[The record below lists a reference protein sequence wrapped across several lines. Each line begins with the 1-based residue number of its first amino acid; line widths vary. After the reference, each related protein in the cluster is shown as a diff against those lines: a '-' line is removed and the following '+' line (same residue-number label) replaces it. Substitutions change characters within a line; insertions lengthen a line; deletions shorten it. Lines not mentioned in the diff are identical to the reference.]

1 MLAHPTQEQLVAL
14 GLTGMAKALEG
25 QRRSPDIAALG
36 FEERLGLLVD
46 REHAERDSKRVAA
59 RLKAA
64 ALRHDACIE
73 DADLRAPRGLDRALF
88 QRLAAGG
95 WIGRREGVLITGPT
109 GVGKSWLACALG
121 HKACRDGRRVLYQRM
136 PRLFG
141 ALALSRGD
149 GRHARLLKT
158 LARVELLILDDWG
171 LSGLTQAEREDLL
184 EILEDRHGRG
194 STIVT
199 SQVPVE
205 QWHEV
210 IGSPTLADAILD
222 RLVHNAHRIELRGE
236 SMRKI
241 SARRTSSAEA
251 LDANART

>member
-1 MLAHPTQEQLVAL
+1 LLAHPTHERLIAL
-14 GLTGMAKALEG
+14 GLTGMVKALED
-25 QRRSPDIAALG
+25 QQRSPDIAALG
-36 FEERLGLLVD
+36 FEERLGLLVE

-73 DADLRAPRGLDRALF
+73 DADLRAPRGLDRPLF
-88 QRLAAGG
+88 QRLAAGD
-95 WIGRREGVLITGPT
+95 WMGRHEGVLITGPT
-109 GVGKSWLACALG
+109 GVGKSWLACAWG
-121 HKACRDGRRVLYQRM
+121 HKACRDGRRVLYQRL
-136 PRLFG
+136 PRLFE
-141 ALALSRGD
+141 ALALAHGD
-149 GRHARLLKT
+149 GRHARMLKM

-171 LSGLTQAEREDLL
+171 LSGLTQAEREELL

-210 IGSPTLADAILD
+210 MGSATLADAILD
-222 RLVHNAHRIELRGE
+222 RLAHNAHRIELRGE
-236 SMRKI
+236 SMRKLN
-241 SARRTSSAEA
+241 ARRSPPAGA
-251 LDANART
+251 LDPNARL